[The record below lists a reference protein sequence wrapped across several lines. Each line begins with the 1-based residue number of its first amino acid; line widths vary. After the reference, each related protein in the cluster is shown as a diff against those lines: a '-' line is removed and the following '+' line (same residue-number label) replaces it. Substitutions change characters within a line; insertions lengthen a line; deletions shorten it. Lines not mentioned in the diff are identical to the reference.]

1 MTKGGLHVNI
11 AERQK
16 AEYRRLKGCL
26 KDLDGN
32 KLKTYDK
39 LLKEASFLTATL
51 EGLRETIS
59 KEGVTET
66 YKNGAN
72 QYGQKISAT
81 VTTYDKLLNT
91 YSKVI
96 AQISKGLPEESF
108 ISLHF

>member
-1 MTKGGLHVNI
+1 MNTAIEK
-11 AERQK
+11 QK

-26 KDLDGN
+26 KGLDEN
-32 KLKTYDK
+32 KLKIYDK
-39 LLKEASFLTATL
+39 LLKEASFLTVTL
-51 EGLRETIS
+51 EELRQAIS

-81 VTTYDKLLNT
+81 VATYDKLLNT

-96 AQISKGLPEESF
+96 AQISKGLPEESPF
-108 ISLHF
+108 DWHL